1 MHLDV
6 EIRVIF
12 HIDEACGVPWNGPLL
27 TAGTTVA
34 QAKIMCAA
42 LYHKCD
48 DPAEAQQIATRLKFF
63 RLGVQLKD
71 PITIHSA
78 GCVNGSHIVVHGLC
92 SAPIRPLDDA
102 EPSEAVH
109 VSVPLGASI
118 IEGTESGASL
128 CAAIKSLCLEFTGN
142 DQSRANE
149 LLCSIKCALADGAA
163 APQSVRK
170 HLEKLQQEL
179 GAEEFAVV
187 QSRRPV
193 V

>member
-12 HIDEACGVPWNGPLL
+12 HIDEACGLPWNGPLL

-34 QAKIMCAA
+34 QAKLMCAA

-78 GCVNGSHIVVHGLC
+78 GCVNGSHIVVRGLR
-92 SAPIRPLDDA
+92 SAPMRPLDDA

-179 GAEEFAVV
+179 GAESAVV

>member
-34 QAKIMCAA
+34 QAKLMCAA

-92 SAPIRPLDDA
+92 SAPMRPLDDA

-179 GAEEFAVV
+179 GAESAVV

>member
-6 EIRVIF
+6 EIHVIF
-12 HIDEACGVPWNGPLL
+12 HIDEACGLPWNGPLL

-71 PITIHSA
+71 PITIHAA
-78 GCVNGSHIVVHGLC
+78 GCVDGSHIVVHGLC
-92 SAPIRPLDDA
+92 SAPMRPLDDA

>member
-12 HIDEACGVPWNGPLL
+12 HIDEACGLPWNGPLL

-63 RLGVQLKD
+63 RLGVQRKD
-71 PITIHSA
+71 PNTIHSA

-92 SAPIRPLDDA
+92 SAPMRPLDDA

-179 GAEEFAVV
+179 GAESAVV

>member
-12 HIDEACGVPWNGPLL
+12 HIDEACGLPWNGPLL
-27 TAGTTVA
+27 TAGTSVA

-48 DPAEAQQIATRLKFF
+48 DPAEAQQIAMRLKFF

-179 GAEEFAVV
+179 GAESAVV